1 MLPSRRLAA
10 LALLAS
16 AVPAS
21 AQTIPDE
28 TGYTALVQRIGLA
41 AVPTGAGVI
50 AGQVEASAPGYMP
63 DANNPQFAGKT
74 FNALSNGAAISGH
87 ATVVGQYYYGLAT
100 SLSPG
105 ITQVDCYEASHW
117 LSTGFLNGTGPTPPK
132 IGAFKVLNHSW
143 IGGGASPT
151 GTLRKLDY
159 AIGNQGYVVCVGVNN
174 GTGPLDVELLSH
186 GYNLM
191 SVGRSDGQHHAGGT
205 LGSTDGPGRMKP
217 EIVAPAGAT
226 SFSTPLV
233 SSAAALLVGT
243 ARSHPALILDA
254 DAERPE
260 TIKAVLMAGAEHR
273 AGWTNG
279 APTSGPARGATA
291 KPLDA
296 LWGADEV
303 DVNRSHWILTGGG
316 VAAAD
321 DPALAV
327 PAPAAAWE
335 RFELPASSA
344 RYWRLDVAQTAP
356 QVSVL
361 VTWHRVTTLSPTSW
375 IMPQLEL
382 ELFRLDNGQL
392 ASLVGDAGLLWF
404 SAGNVQSTSAVDNLE
419 HVYVQGLAPGS
430 YVLEVRRGADA
441 IASPWPASIA
451 WDVAC
456 PEPFAYGTG
465 KTTSL
470 GTTPEI
476 GWGSFASVS
485 RGEFEL
491 RVTDAV
497 PGNVGLVFWGIGQAS
512 LPLLGGTLLVQPPL
526 TRLPAVVLD
535 GTGNVTIPL
544 DLEPAA
550 IGQTRNYQ
558 FWFRDPTHPDG
569 TGSGLTNAIQ
579 APICD

>member
-1 MLPSRRLAA
+1 MLRALPFAA
-10 LALLAS
+10 LVLFAFTGIA
-16 AVPAS
+16 A

-28 TGYTALVQRIGLA
+28 TGLSALIERLGA
-41 AVPTGAGVI
+41 AQTPTGALVYV
-50 AGQVEASAPGYMP
+50 GQVEASAPGYLP
-63 DANNPQFAGKT
+63 DANHPEFAGKT
-74 FNALSNGAAISGH
+74 INALSTGGISGH
-87 ATVVGQYYYGLAT
+87 ATVVGQYYFGLST
-100 SLSPG
+100 SLVPG
-105 ITQVDCYEASHW
+105 VSQIDCYEASQW
-117 LSTGFLNGTGPTPPK
+117 LSTGFLNGTGPTAPK

-143 IGGGASPT
+143 IGGGFSPNA
-151 GTLRKLDY
+151 TLRKLDF
-159 AIGNQGYVVCVGVNN
+159 AIEDQGYVVCVGVNN

-186 GYNLM
+186 GYNLL
-191 SVGRSDGQHHAGGT
+191 SVGRSDGVHHAGGT
-205 LGSTDGPGRMKP
+205 LAGTDGPGRMKP

-226 SFSTPLV
+226 SFSTPLI
-233 SSAAALLVGT
+233 SGAATLLVDT
-243 ARSHPALILDA
+243 ARTHPALILDP

-260 TIKAVLMAGAEHR
+260 TIKAALMAGAEHR

-291 KPLDA
+291 TPLDA

-303 DVNRSHWILTGGG
+303 DVNRSHWILTGGS
-316 VAAAD
+316 VPSAN
-321 DPALAV
+321 DPALASA
-327 PAPAAAWE
+327 APSAAWE
-335 RFELPASSA
+335 RFEIGATEK

-356 QVSVL
+356 RVSVL
-361 VTWHRVTTLSPTSW
+361 LTWHRKTTLSPSSTQ
-375 IMPQLEL
+375 MPELEL

-392 ASLVGDAGLLWF
+392 QSLVGDAGLLWF
-404 SAGNVQSTSAVDNLE
+404 STGNVVSSSAVDNLE
-419 HVYVQGLAPGS
+419 HLYLEGLAPGS

-441 IASPWPASIA
+441 IVAPWTAAIA

-476 GWGSFASVS
+476 GWGSYASAS

-491 RVTDAV
+491 RVSAAV
-497 PGNVGLVFWGIGQAS
+497 PGNVGLAFWGQGQAS

-535 GTGNVTIPL
+535 GSGAVTIPL

-550 IGQTRNYQ
+550 VGQTRNYQ
-558 FWFRDPTHPDG
+558 FWFRDPTHTDG

-579 APICD
+579 VPICD